1 MAQHLCSFVSV
12 PCVLPSSGFGTAF
25 ARPTVN
31 YSLTLCHSARLPVR
45 AMMPAPADSSCS
57 PRRHPAAPARGVQA
71 EPCEPLIE
79 SRAELS

>member
-57 PRRHPAAPARGVQA
+57 PRITRQPPRVVFKLNLANR
-71 EPCEPLIE
+71 
-79 SRAELS
+79 